1 MQPNSMLI
9 RMTDLLLEL
18 LIGERISGSNTSQ
31 VFLNCKR
38 RYQLGRVKPD
48 CVPLRNKN
56 YRPPHNTTCCYRN
69 SVEMPTA
76 ESWARVLSGRS
87 GSWRHRRE
95 WSFGCEEFVAV
106 IGRPASTTSGLI
118 FPLRNP
124 YRAFPD
130 RPPSRRRDERPP
142 DSEVAGGS
150 LGESSCCRPETCLRG
165 RHGRQMG

>member
-9 RMTDLLLEL
+9 RMTDLLPEL

-38 RYQLGRVKPD
+38 RYGGCNRVGHLSETRTAARLIILRVATETASKCRWRRAGRV
-48 CVPLRNKN
+48 
-56 YRPPHNTTCCYRN
+56 
-69 SVEMPTA
+69 
-76 ESWARVLSGRS
+76 RS
-87 GSWRHRRE
+87 PGGVVHTLTRE
-95 WSFGCEEFVAV
+95 WSFVREELVAM

-124 YRAFPD
+124 YRVFPD

-142 DSEVAGGS
+142 DSEVRGGS

-165 RHGRQMG
+165 RHGRQTG